1 MQTGLKMQTV
11 VFAILFCA
19 ISMGGMLF
27 FARNKAIEIDNV
39 AQDQVVNGIG
49 FADIMQEAAGSLRF
63 RQTEE
68 TTEYLCIPL
77 ENGVKAEEVTIE
89 NHYMEKQV
97 WVYIK
102 DTTAEFYAK
111 EAIFGNLEGITEG
124 IYEHAGG
131 TTLIKFTLAE
141 VYECKSVLEEG
152 YLYIDFVLPGE
163 VYDRIVVIDAGFG
176 GTDNGVTAN
185 GLIEKDINLD
195 IIKRVKELLDNS
207 GIKVYY
213 TRTTDVDIAPE
224 DRIALANDTDA
235 DMFAIR
241 LLAPACVLHHLHIRN
256 EALLSALC
264 GLPERAAV
272 LRAERMA
279 LLDSRNAYGIHP
291 LEKQVQSQFA
301 PFIRKKRQEQVP
313 EKAMPE
319 RPAANLVLP
328 GLPERPEKK
337 PLPLWVL
344 AVSAAATAMLASS
357 SAVGFGITA
366 QSAKIMMPSV
376 P

>member
-235 DMFAIR
+235 DMFISVQLNTSEDISLYGAEAFYNGSYYIPGFGSIELADTVER
-241 LLAPACVLHHLHIRN
+241 AVVTEISTRGNGLSAAGEDDILLQNAEVPAAVIKVGYASN
-256 EALLSALC
+256 EQEAALLQQETYREKIAL
-264 GLPERAAV
+264 GLYNAILAAY
-272 LRAERMA
+272 EI
-279 LLDSRNAYGIHP
+279 NGH
-291 LEKQVQSQFA
+291 
-301 PFIRKKRQEQVP
+301 
-313 EKAMPE
+313 
-319 RPAANLVLP
+319 
-328 GLPERPEKK
+328 
-337 PLPLWVL
+337 
-344 AVSAAATAMLASS
+344 
-357 SAVGFGITA
+357 
-366 QSAKIMMPSV
+366 
-376 P
+376 